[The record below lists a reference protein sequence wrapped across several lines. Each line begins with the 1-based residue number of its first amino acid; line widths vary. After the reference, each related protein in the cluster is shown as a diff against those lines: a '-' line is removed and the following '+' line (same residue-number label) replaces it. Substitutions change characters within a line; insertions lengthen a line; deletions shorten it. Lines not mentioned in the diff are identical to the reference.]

1 MTLSRT
7 ASPVEKL
14 IAVSAV
20 VAALSFAHSAIA
32 QNNPPGAT
40 PQANPA
46 ASGTT
51 TGSAPSTAP
60 GRVPPAPVG
69 HRQPRAADVPSAT
82 DKSPADAHVEKLQDE
97 GNKKLNICRGC

>member
-1 MTLSRT
+1 MT

-20 VAALSFAHSAIA
+20 VVALLFAGSAIA
-32 QNNPPGAT
+32 QSNPPATT

-46 ASGTT
+46 ATGTT
-51 TGSAPSTAP
+51 TGSAPGS
-60 GRVPPAPVG
+60 VPQAPVG
-69 HRQPRAADVPSAT
+69 HRQPRAADVPAAT

>member
-1 MTLSRT
+1 MT
-7 ASPVEKL
+7 ASSLAKL
-14 IAVSAV
+14 IAASAV
-20 VAALSFAHSAIA
+20 VAALSFAGSAIA
-32 QNNPPGAT
+32 QNNPPSAT

-51 TGSAPSTAP
+51 TGSAP

-69 HRQPRAADVPSAT
+69 HRQPRAADVPAAT